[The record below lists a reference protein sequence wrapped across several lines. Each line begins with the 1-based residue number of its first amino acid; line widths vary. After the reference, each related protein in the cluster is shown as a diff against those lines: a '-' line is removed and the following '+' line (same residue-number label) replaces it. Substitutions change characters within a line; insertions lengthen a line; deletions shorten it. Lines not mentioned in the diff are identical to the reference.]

1 MVESTMTTL
10 IFCVCGAIFALLLRQ
25 YSREQ
30 SMMTSLITCIG
41 VMGAFIGLAEPFI
54 REVEELFFSTGI
66 SSDYIALIFKATAV
80 CIITQIT
87 SELCRDSG
95 ENAIASV
102 AELWGRGLLLTMSL
116 PVTKALLELI
126 NNFL

>member
-10 IFCVCGAIFALLLRQ
+10 IFCICGAIFAVLLRQ

-41 VMGAFIGLAEPFI
+41 VLAGFIGLAEPFI
-54 REVEELFFSTGI
+54 YEVEQLFVSAGI

-87 SELCRDSG
+87 AEICRDSG
-95 ENAIASV
+95 ENAIASA

-116 PVTKALLELI
+116 PVTKALLELL
-126 NNFL
+126 NNYL